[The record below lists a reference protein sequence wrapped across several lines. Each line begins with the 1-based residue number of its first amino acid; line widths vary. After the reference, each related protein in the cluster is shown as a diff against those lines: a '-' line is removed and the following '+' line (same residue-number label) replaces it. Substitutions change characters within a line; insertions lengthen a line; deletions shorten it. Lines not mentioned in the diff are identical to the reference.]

1 MWGGGSLYPIQSG
14 GPVRSSARVLRHVR
28 THRPTTAPNNLARM
42 PEKTQGFTEDQV
54 EDFKEVFQLFDTKGD
69 GLIQVGGVLIIKVI
83 CWCPGLGIL
92 YRGRRQRGPD
102 RRVACKLR

>member
-1 MWGGGSLYPIQSG
+1 
-14 GPVRSSARVLRHVR
+14 
-28 THRPTTAPNNLARM
+28 M

-83 CWCPGLGIL
+83 YWCPGLGIL
-92 YRGRRQRGPD
+92 QGPAPEGPRQTRGM
-102 RRVACKLR
+102 